1 MPIRSYFLYIGGL
14 LLALLFLADWY
25 LPPSDAERSRSD
37 VDRSTI
43 RIHSAQKWPQAV
55 VIDTT
60 QPTIV
65 PPRAATVAAAP
76 PLKPSKPARE
86 AYAMATEPER
96 AAKPAEPV
104 KEAKPRVRRTRT
116 ARAPAIRGGS
126 RIAGPPTFGYGNNM
140 FAQPRRQM
148 FAFRNDGFG
157 SRGFWPMSW

>member
-1 MPIRSYFLYIGGL
+1 MPIRGYFVYIGSL

-25 LPPSDAERSRSD
+25 FPPLGAEQSRSD

-43 RIHSAQKWPQAV
+43 RIHSVQKWPQAV

-65 PPRAATVAAAP
+65 PPPVNTVAAQPPAP
-76 PLKPSKPARE
+76 KPAHD
-86 AYAMATEPER
+86 AYAMATEAAA

-104 KEAKPRVRRTRT
+104 KAAKPHVRRTRM
-116 ARAPAIRGGS
+116 ARAPDNHV
-126 RIAGPPTFGYGNNM
+126 AGPPTFGFGNDT
-140 FAQPRRQM
+140 FAAPPRREA
-148 FAFRNDGFG
+148 FASRNGAFG